1 MEKRLKAYTLFSSSK
16 GNCTYVEYGED
27 RMLIDA
33 GVSCRLISSALSS
46 VGADIRAIDAVFV
59 SHEHS
64 DHTKGLQV
72 LSKRCRLPIYTDA
85 LCMQLIAVG
94 CPEAQEHLVPVE
106 AGDTVY
112 IGDIKVEIFP
122 TSHDSVRSF
131 CYRITAGDSCLGF
144 ATDTGCVSEEVQN
157 AVFGCD
163 GVVIESNYDEEMLQN
178 GPYCAFLKKRIA
190 GKRGHLSNGE
200 CACLAPVLARCGTR
214 SIVLAH
220 LSETNNTPAL
230 AYSASRGKLRE
241 YGFTIAGETFAADL
255 RLQVAKPAGIV
266 EIMP

>member
-16 GNCTYVEYGED
+16 GNCTYVEYGAD
-27 RMLIDA
+27 RILIDA
-33 GVSCRLISSALSS
+33 GVSYRLIASALSAL
-46 VGADIRAIDAVFV
+46 GTDMRDIDAVFV

-72 LSKRCRLPIYTDA
+72 MSKRCGLPIYTDA
-85 LCMQLIAVG
+85 LCMQLIGVG
-94 CPEAQEHLVPVE
+94 CPEAQEHLVPVG

-112 IGDIKVEIFP
+112 IGDIKAEIFS

-131 CYRITAGDSCLGF
+131 CYRITAGNTSLGF
-144 ATDTGCVSEEVQN
+144 ATDTGCVSEDVQN

-163 GVVIESNYDEEMLQN
+163 GVVIESNYDKVMLQN
-178 GPYCAFLKKRIA
+178 GPYRDFLKKRIA
-190 GKRGHLSNGE
+190 GKRGHLSNDD

-220 LSETNNTPAL
+220 LSETNNTSAL
-230 AYSASRGKLRE
+230 AYSASSAKLRE
-241 YGFTIAGETFAADL
+241 YGVTIAGETFAADV
-255 RLQVAKPAGIV
+255 RLQVAKPNGTV
-266 EIMP
+266 EVMP